1 MKQRLRRF
9 NDTDFISVLVDAAA
23 KDISNGYYQVEP
35 ITLEKRSLKRAI
47 DHAESVPIIAEI
59 KFASPSAGE
68 IRRSTNI
75 RTLARSLERGGAIG
89 LSVLVERKYFN
100 SSYLRCPRDRSGRK
114 SCTHNVKTISAILD
128 LPNYM

>member
-1 MKQRLRRF
+1 MRRF

-75 RTLARSLERGGAIG
+75 RTLAPDATR
-89 LSVLVERKYFN
+89 
-100 SSYLRCPRDRSGRK
+100 
-114 SCTHNVKTISAILD
+114 
-128 LPNYM
+128 